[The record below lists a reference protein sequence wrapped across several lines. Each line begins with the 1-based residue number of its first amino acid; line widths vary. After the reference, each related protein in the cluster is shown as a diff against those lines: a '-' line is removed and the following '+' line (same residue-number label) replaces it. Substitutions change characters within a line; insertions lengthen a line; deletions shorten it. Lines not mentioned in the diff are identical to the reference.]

1 MLIIGHQL
9 SRPIEMKKYDDDIIC
24 SQCGGE
30 LDTGYE
36 CNKCGYDMYEEIFGV
51 DFTTRLLDVI
61 HDSDDSEFIQDF
73 LRGVI
78 IEDSDNI

>member
-1 MLIIGHQL
+1 
-9 SRPIEMKKYDDDIIC
+9 
-24 SQCGGE
+24 
-30 LDTGYE
+30 
-36 CNKCGYDMYEEIFGV
+36 MYEEIFGV